1 METEAVTEAAAV
13 EAGIRLTEL
22 ANGLRVSQALFV
34 AAELQIADLL
44 SRRPLTGAELAACT
58 KTDEAA
64 LGRIMRSLCSL
75 GIFSQE
81 ASGRFTLTPLG
92 VLLRSDLPQSFRAG
106 AQFMTGP
113 VRWRCW
119 SDLLETVRT
128 GKNRPESLFGMQLFN
143 FYAAHPVE
151 LKIHDDA
158 MRSFS
163 VMHTTALLNAIEL
176 KKDARCVID
185 VGGGTGELLA
195 AVLKKHSF
203 LHGVL
208 FDLPNVVEHAPPVLR
223 AAGVLDR
230 CTVEGGSFFEKVP
243 ARGDVYLLK
252 QVIHDW
258 NDECASAILRC
269 CYSHIPNDASL
280 LVIERRMPERPDPG
294 AATEAFLADLEMLVM
309 TPGGRERT
317 EAEFKGLFS
326 EVGLEHLKTL
336 QTETPLS
343 IFETRPRRS
352 ERPGMGWTAD
362 PPSRKSDDVRSGAA
376 RGG

>member
-1 METEAVTEAAAV
+1 VRAASKVAKDTTVETEAVTEAAAV

-34 AAELQIADLL
+34 AAELQIADFL
-44 SRRPLTGAELAACT
+44 SRQALTGAELAACT
-58 KTDEAA
+58 KTDVAA
-64 LGRIMRSLCSL
+64 LGRIMRALCSL

-81 ASGRFTLTPLG
+81 ASGHFALTPVG

-119 SDLLETVRT
+119 SDLLETIRT

-151 LKIHDDA
+151 SKVHDDA

-163 VMHTTALLNAIEL
+163 ATHTTALLNAIEL
-176 KKDARCVID
+176 KDARCVID

-203 LHGVL
+203 LRGVL
-208 FDLPNVVEHAPPVLR
+208 FDLPNVVEHAPSVLA

-258 NDECASAILRC
+258 NDQCASAILRC
-269 CYSHIPNDASL
+269 CYSHVSKDARL

-294 AATEAFLADLEMLVM
+294 AATEVFLADLEMLVM

-317 EAEFKGLFS
+317 EAEFKGLFA

-336 QTETPLS
+336 QTASPLS

-352 ERPGMGWTAD
+352 EH
-362 PPSRKSDDVRSGAA
+362 
-376 RGG
+376 